1 MSARIATEQIRR
13 NLEIAKRRTS
23 FALEAGVWDAL
34 VDICRFEGVSV
45 DELCEQIVANSKD
58 VSMASAIR
66 TYTLEY
72 FMERDSKGQRVA

>member
-1 MSARIATEQIRR
+1 MSVRVATEQVRR

-34 VDICRFEGVSV
+34 VDICRMEGVSV
-45 DELCEQIVANSKD
+45 DELCEQIVAESKD

-66 TYTLEY
+66 TYALEY
-72 FMERDSKGQRVA
+72 FMDRAGEDQRVA

>member
-1 MSARIATEQIRR
+1 MSARVATEQVRR

-34 VDICRFEGVSV
+34 VDICRMEGVSV
-45 DELCEQIVANSKD
+45 DELCEQIVAESKD

-66 TYTLEY
+66 TYALEY
-72 FMERDSKGQRVA
+72 FMERDAEAQRVA

>member
-1 MSARIATEQIRR
+1 MSARVATEQVRR

-34 VDICRFEGVSV
+34 VDICRMEGVSV
-45 DELCEQIVANSKD
+45 DELCEQIVAESKD

-66 TYTLEY
+66 TYALEY
-72 FMERDSKGQRVA
+72 FMERDAEAQGVA

>member
-1 MSARIATEQIRR
+1 MARVPTEQIRR

-34 VDICRFEGVSV
+34 VDICRLEGVSV
-45 DELCEQIVANSKD
+45 DDLCERIVAQSKD

-66 TYTLEY
+66 TYVLEY
-72 FMERDSKGQRVA
+72 FMNMKVSQRRVA

>member
-1 MSARIATEQIRR
+1 MSARVATEQVRR

-34 VDICRFEGVSV
+34 VDICRMEGVSV
-45 DELCEQIVANSKD
+45 DELCEQIVAESKD

-66 TYTLEY
+66 TYALEY
-72 FMERDSKGQRVA
+72 FMERDAKAQRVA

>member
-1 MSARIATEQIRR
+1 LSTKIATQQIRR

-34 VDICRFEGVSV
+34 VDICRIEGVSV
-45 DELCEQIVANSKD
+45 DELCEQIVAESKG

-66 TYTLEY
+66 TYALEY
-72 FMERDSKGQRVA
+72 FMERDAQAQRVA